1 MYKKRSRSSQHLQLQ
16 INEEGTTPLSPPPAL
31 SSSSSSKDD
40 VFNML
45 LLVILYAMQG
55 VPLGLTLGSIPFILK
70 AHASYTEVGFFS
82 LASYPYSIKLIWSP
96 IVDTVFSSKIGWRK
110 SWILP
115 IQMASGLLMVLFA
128 EAANEWLEIAN
139 VKAISTL
146 FFIFVLLAAT
156 QDIAVDGWALTLLSR
171 KNVGHAST
179 CQTIGMNIGYFL
191 SFTIFLALNDADFC
205 NSYLRTTPKP
215 KGILSLAQYF
225 YFWGWFYIIVTI
237 LLIFKPE
244 KPYYSVSGL
253 HTMSFRRTS
262 SEQFDGEAGLHSEH
276 YKMNEIMNGRFDHSG
291 RFLDSKLNGSGSGR
305 TKKGTLLHGMGE
317 SILHLTHQG
326 RVKQM
331 YWKLWAVIS
340 LPNMRKLTV
349 VLLMCKLGSITA
361 ETAGIFKL
369 MEKGVSQETV
379 SLVVLIEFPL
389 EVVFAIFAG
398 RWASN
403 GRPFSPW
410 LFGYF
415 LRLGMAAVT
424 TFLVV
429 AFPTGATFQDAPFFY
444 FSIVLA
450 GITTSFSSTL
460 MFVSQGTFFAGISD
474 SSMGGTYLTLLNTM
488 ANFGFAWPK
497 FFVFLLIDFLTFQ
510 QCVGPNPSNGDSSL
524 YCPMKAGPAI
534 DNPCTDAG
542 GTCVTILDGF
552 YPLSMA
558 MVAVGLFIGI
568 FCVRTLHEIEMV
580 RIDSWRA

>member
-1 MYKKRSRSSQHLQLQ
+1 M
-16 INEEGTTPLSPPPAL
+16 
-31 SSSSSSKDD
+31 
-40 VFNML
+40 V
-45 LLVILYAMQG
+45 LLVLLYAMQG

-82 LASYPYSIKLIWSP
+82 LASYPYSMKLIWSP
-96 IVDTVFSSKIGWRK
+96 IVDTVFSSTIGWRK

-115 IQMASGLLMVLFA
+115 IQMTSGLLMILFS
-128 EAANEWLEIAN
+128 EAANEWLEIAS
-139 VKAISTL
+139 VQAISTL
-146 FFIFVLLAAT
+146 FFMFVLLAAT

-171 KNVGHAST
+171 KNVGYAST
-179 CQTIGMNIGYFL
+179 CQTIGMNSGYFL
-191 SFTIFLALNDADFC
+191 SFTIFLALNDAEFC
-205 NSYLRTTPKP
+205 NSYLRTNPKP
-215 KGILSLAQYF
+215 KGILSLAQYL

-244 KPYYSVSGL
+244 KPYYSASGL
-253 HTMSFRRTS
+253 HNMSVGRTS
-262 SEQFDGEAGLHSEH
+262 SELFDGEVDQHTEHS
-276 YKMNEIMNGRFDHSG
+276 KLNDIMNGRFDHSG
-291 RFLDSKLNGSGSGR
+291 RFLNSKLNGSSGGR
-305 TKKGTLLHGMGE
+305 TKKSTLLHGRGE
-317 SILHLTHQG
+317 SMLNLTRWT

-349 VLLMCKLGSITA
+349 VLLICK
-361 ETAGIFKL
+361 ETI
-369 MEKGVSQETV
+369 

-398 RWASN
+398 RWASK

-415 LRLGMAAVT
+415 LRLGMAAIT
-424 TFLVV
+424 TLLVA
-429 AFPTGATFQDAPFFY
+429 AFPTGATFKDAPFFY
-444 FSIVLA
+444 FSVVLA
-450 GITTSFSSTL
+450 GIATSFSSTL

-488 ANFGFAWPK
+488 ANFGHAWPK

-510 QCVGPNPSNGDSSL
+510 KCIGPNPSNGDSSL
-524 YCPMKAGPAI
+524 YCSMKAGPGI
-534 DNPCTDAG
+534 DNPCTVAG

-552 YPLSMA
+552 YPFSMA
-558 MVAVGLFIGI
+558 MVAVGLLIGI
-568 FCVRTLHEIEMV
+568 FCSRRLHALERV